1 MVALNLVT
9 TMAHKETAKQ
19 ALLKQL
25 REAGATS
32 PQMPG
37 SLEVDGEEAQ
47 AALAELLA
55 AGTVKEARAGAYYLG
70 EAAVK
75 GSTVSVLYTGWLY
88 ENGTRGKQFDSSQD
102 PKRPFQLKLGARQ
115 VIPGWEEGIEGMKV
129 GGNAS

>member
-1 MVALNLVT
+1 MVAVHLIT
-9 TMAHKETAKQ
+9 TMAQKETAKQ

-75 GSTVSVLYTGWLY
+75 GSKPGMGFLALLAILVVISFTASLIALAVSQG
-88 ENGTRGKQFDSSQD
+88 
-102 PKRPFQLKLGARQ
+102 
-115 VIPGWEEGIEGMKV
+115 
-129 GGNAS
+129 